1 MHEEDKHGGRPGW
14 CMMSRDE
21 SLAAFSLLHKKQPDR
36 IVTGPAGTTRSWSVR
51 ANGLLLILQ
60 AVGLAGIGA
69 YDIYQVDWQE
79 LQQQIEFE
87 ATLSPELTEA
97 AEQAIV
103 VTLILGLPTS
113 LAILAALG
121 FFLLFRVGWLLAM
134 IVQALTLLACL
145 LLYGEWEAVLYQ
157 EPVFIYPVMLYCIV
171 MTLYLNSSDV
181 RAAFHVE
188 PRAGA
193 RRREAR
199 GL

>member
-1 MHEEDKHGGRPGW
+1 MTR
-14 CMMSRDE
+14 R
-21 SLAAFSLLHKKQPDR
+21 R
-36 IVTGPAGTTRSWSVR
+36 AGATRSWPVR

-60 AVGLAGIGA
+60 AIGLAGIGA
-69 YDIYQVDWQE
+69 YDIYEVDWQE
-79 LQQQIEFE
+79 IQQQIESQG
-87 ATLSPELTEA
+87 TLSPELTEA
-97 AEQAIV
+97 AEQAIL
-103 VTLILGLPTS
+103 VTLILGLPAI
-113 LAILAALG
+113 LAILAGLG

-145 LLYGEWEAVLYQ
+145 LLYGEWEAVLYR
-157 EPVFIYPVMLYCIV
+157 EPVFIYPVMLFCIL

-181 RAAFHVE
+181 RAAFHVR

>member
-1 MHEEDKHGGRPGW
+1 MGTQHDGRPGW
-14 CMMSRDE
+14 CMMILHE
-21 SLAAFSLLHKKQPDR
+21 HLAAFSLLHKNRPDR
-36 IVTGPAGTTRSWSVR
+36 ILTRPATTTRSWPVR
-51 ANGLLLILQ
+51 ANGLLLVLQ
-60 AVGLAGIGA
+60 AAGLAGIGT
-69 YDIYQVDWQE
+69 YEVYQVNWQE
-79 LQQQIEFE
+79 VQQQIEFE

-97 AEQAIV
+97 AEQAV
-103 VTLILGLPTS
+103 VVALILGLPAI

-134 IVQALTLLACL
+134 IVQAVTLLACL

-181 RAAFHVE
+181 RAAFSVK

-193 RRREAR
+193 RRRAAR
-199 GL
+199 GH

>member
-1 MHEEDKHGGRPGW
+1 
-14 CMMSRDE
+14 MMIRHE
-21 SLAAFSLLHKKQPDR
+21 SLAAFSLLHKNWPGR
-36 IVTGPAGTTRSWSVR
+36 NMTRPSGTTRSWPVR
-51 ANGLLLILQ
+51 ANGLLLVLQ
-60 AVGLAGIGA
+60 AAGLAGISA

-79 LQQQIEFE
+79 IQQQIEFE

-97 AEQAIV
+97 AEQAFV
-103 VTLILGLPTS
+103 VALILGLPTI
-113 LAILAALG
+113 LAVLAALG

-145 LLYGEWEAVLYQ
+145 LLYSEWETVLYQ
-157 EPVFIYPVMLYCIV
+157 EPVFIYPVMLYCILMV
-171 MTLYLNSSDV
+171 LYLNSSDV
-181 RAAFHVE
+181 RAAFQVK